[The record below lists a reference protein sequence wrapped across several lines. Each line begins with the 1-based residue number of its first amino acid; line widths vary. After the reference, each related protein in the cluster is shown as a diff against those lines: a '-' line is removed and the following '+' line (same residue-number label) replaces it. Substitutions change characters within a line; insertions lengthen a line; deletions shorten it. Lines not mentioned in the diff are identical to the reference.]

1 MPHWALRSMAVTAI
15 ALFTLGAAL
24 RAEQAPPVPIER
36 FNKVDERLYRGAQPT
51 EAGFKRLKELGITI
65 VTDVDKKAFQD
76 SVKPV
81 YDKYGA
87 KYGPLMQRIAA
98 VK

>member
-1 MPHWALRSMAVTAI
+1 MTRESLA
-15 ALFTLGAAL
+15 
-24 RAEQAPPVPIER
+24 
-36 FNKVDERLYRGAQPT
+36 K
-51 EAGFKRLKELGITI
+51 LKELGVTI
-65 VTDVDKKAFQD
+65 VSDVDKKAFQD

-87 KYGPLMQRIAA
+87 KYGALMQRIAA